1 MKESKTIRIE
11 EILEELEKE
20 ERNNLEILIDE
31 CMKSI
36 CCEDI
41 DWEAFQV
48 YLPSKQDVKTLL
60 ENQEIEYLEVIA
72 DESKSRDCNCVKI
85 SIMHAK
91 EKYIQTV
98 KHNSNTLIAI
108 IYVPKHEL
116 LTKGEEW
123 GVTSENK

>member
-11 EILEELEKE
+11 EILEEMEKE
-20 ERNNLEILIDE
+20 ERENMEILIEE

-36 CCEDI
+36 CCEDVHWK
-41 DWEAFQV
+41 DFQV

-60 ENQEIEYLEVIA
+60 VNQEIEYLEVIA

-85 SIMHAK
+85 SVMHSK

-98 KHNSNTLIAI
+98 KHNRNTLIAI

-116 LTKGEEW
+116 QKE
-123 GVTSENK
+123 TSENK